1 MQSIQEDD
9 RVQFA
14 INYSAEAADLLRQG
28 QIAPDRFKC
37 PDWPDLIAAAQ
48 ACAPVYVHFALR
60 AGPGN
65 LAATDW
71 ARVAALLE
79 QSDTPCVNIHLAP
92 MQSDMPHIPL
102 DTTDPAHTAAVRER
116 LLHDVGAVVEQF
128 GAERV
133 IVENVPYFGFIPDT
147 YPILRPAAEP
157 ELIRQVLEET
167 GCGLLLDL
175 SHARI
180 GARYLGYD
188 EHAYL
193 AALPTERLRELHI
206 TGLAELNG
214 LWHDHM
220 PMVEDDWP
228 AFAAAL
234 EHIAAGDW
242 ARPWVV
248 SFEYG
253 GVGGPFVGR
262 SEAAV
267 IADQV
272 PRLMQ
277 MMHAAAEHA
286 A

>member
-1 MQSIQEDD
+1 
-9 RVQFA
+9 VHFA
-14 INYSAEAADLLRQG
+14 INYSNEAADLLRQG
-28 QIAPDRFKC
+28 QIAPDHFKC
-37 PDWPDLIAAAQ
+37 PDWPGMIAEAQ
-48 ACAPVYVHFALR
+48 ELAPVYVHFALR
-60 AGPGN
+60 AGSGD

-71 ARVAALLE
+71 ARVTALLE
-79 QSDTPCVNIHLAP
+79 QCATPYVNVHLAP
-92 MQSDMPHIPL
+92 MQPDMPQIPL
-102 DTTDPAHTAAVRER
+102 DTTDPTHTDAVRER
-116 LLHDVGAVVEQF
+116 LLYDIGAVVEQF

-133 IVENVPYFGFIPDT
+133 IIENVPYFGFLPDS

-157 ELIRQVLEET
+157 ALIRQVLEET

-188 EHAYL
+188 EQEYV

-206 TGLAELNG
+206 TGLAEIDG

-228 AFAAAL
+228 AFAWAL
-234 EHIAAGDW
+234 ERIAAGEW

-253 GVGGPFVGR
+253 GVGEPFTWR

-267 IADQV
+267 IAEQV

-277 MMHAAAEHA
+277 MMHTTARRAA
-286 A
+286 

>member
-1 MQSIQEDD
+1 
-9 RVQFA
+9 VHFA
-14 INYSAEAADLLRQG
+14 INYSNEAADLLRQG

-37 PDWPDLIAAAQ
+37 PDWPGMIAEAQ
-48 ACAPVYVHFALR
+48 ELASVYVHFALR

-71 ARVAALLE
+71 EHVAALLE
-79 QSDTPCVNIHLAP
+79 QCNTPYVNVHLAP
-92 MQSDMPHIPL
+92 MQPDMPQIPL
-102 DTTDPAHTAAVRER
+102 DTTDPAHADAVRER
-116 LLHDVGAVVEQF
+116 LLHDIGAVVEQF

-133 IVENVPYFGFIPDT
+133 IVENVPYFGFIPNS

-157 ELIRQVLEET
+157 ALIRQVLEET

-188 EHAYL
+188 EQEYV

-206 TGLAELNG
+206 TGLAEIDG
-214 LWHDHM
+214 LWNDHM
-220 PMVEDDWP
+220 PMVGDDWP
-228 AFAAAL
+228 AFAWAL
-234 EHIAAGDW
+234 ERIAAGEW
-242 ARPWVV
+242 AQPWVV

-253 GVGGPFVGR
+253 GVGLPFDGR

-267 IADQV
+267 IAEQV

-277 MMHAAAEHA
+277 MMHATARRAA
-286 A
+286 

>member
-1 MQSIQEDD
+1 
-9 RVQFA
+9 VLFA
-14 INYSAEAADLLRQG
+14 LNYSVEAADLLRQG

-37 PDWPDLIAAAQ
+37 PDWPDMIAEAQ
-48 ACAPVYVHFALR
+48 QFAPVYVHFALR
-60 AGPGN
+60 AGAGT

-79 QSDTPCVNIHLAP
+79 QCDTPYVNVHLAP
-92 MQSDMPHIPL
+92 MQPDMPHIPL
-102 DTTDPAHTAAVRER
+102 DTTDPAHAAAIRER

-133 IVENVPYFGFIPDT
+133 SVENVPYFGHIPDT

-157 ELIRQVLEET
+157 ALIRQVLEET

-180 GARYLGYD
+180 AARYLGYD
-188 EHAYL
+188 EQEYV

-206 TGLAELNG
+206 TGLRKIDA

-220 PMVEDDWP
+220 PMVGDDWP
-228 AFAAAL
+228 AFAWAL
-234 EHIAAGDW
+234 ERIAAGAW

-267 IADQV
+267 IAEQV